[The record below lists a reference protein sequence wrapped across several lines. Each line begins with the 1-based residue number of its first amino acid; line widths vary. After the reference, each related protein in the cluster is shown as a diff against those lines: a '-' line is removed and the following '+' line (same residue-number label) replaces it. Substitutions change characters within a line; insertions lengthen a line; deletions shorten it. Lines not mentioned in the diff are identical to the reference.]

1 MSYGSSR
8 PRKFKIK
15 NPSKYAGNVNNI
27 VFRSSWEKIFMN
39 YLDTSNLVKKWNSEE
54 LAIEYISPK
63 DNKTHRYFPDFL
75 VEMADGRRMIVEIKP
90 RIFYEKP
97 KDNNNRMVVLNYA
110 INMSKFLAAQKLA
123 KDNNCEFVILNEH
136 DLGIKKL

>member
-1 MSYGSSR
+1 MSYGSNR

-15 NPSKYAGNVNNI
+15 NPSKYAGDISNI

-39 YLDTSNLVKKWNSEE
+39 YLDTSKLVKKWNSEE

-75 VEMADGRRMIVEIKP
+75 VEMTDGRRMIVEIKP
-90 RIFYEKP
+90 FNMANKP
-97 KDNNNRMVVLNYA
+97 KDGSNRFLIIEYAVNYA
-110 INMSKFLAAQKLA
+110 KFLAAKKLA
-123 KDNNCEFVILNEH
+123 KDNNCEFVVLTEY
-136 DLGIKKL
+136 DLGIKFK